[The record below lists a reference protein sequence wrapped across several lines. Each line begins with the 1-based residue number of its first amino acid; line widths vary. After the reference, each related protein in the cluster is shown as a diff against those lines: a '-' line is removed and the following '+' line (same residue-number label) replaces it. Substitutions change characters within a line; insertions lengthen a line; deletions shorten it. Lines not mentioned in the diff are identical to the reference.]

1 MNKTVAGNFANIKA
15 ALLFIPLGLAIL
27 ILLFLYQHHALNA
40 NDYVQVQQD
49 AFFFINAHLSKF
61 PVIMNN
67 LTQLGDE
74 LIFLSFLTIFL
85 LTAPLLWEAMISAS
99 LVSLIISNTL
109 KNFFAIPRPAAILDH
124 HQFVIIGRTLSGH
137 NSLPSGHSI
146 TVFTLLTVIAYA
158 FLSNKKRYHL
168 LWAMLLIMIGL
179 LIVFTRVGVG
189 AHYPLDVI
197 VGSIAGFASGLTGIL
212 IAGKYPVWR
221 WLYQPKSYPLLMILL
236 LVCLIVIANK
246 IIHDN
251 LLVYYFAAAS
261 IAYSLYKIA
270 YVYFKKDL

>member
-99 LVSLIISNTL
+99 LVSLIISNSL
-109 KNFFAIPRPAAILDH
+109 KNLFAIPRPAAILDH